1 METQLTHTEAKAV
14 KDLRIE
20 ELLETISTLRSSLEE
35 CLDFVQQ
42 KHNYDNPKR
51 KGNTNMMTEK
61 EQMMDALSVFIRQRA
76 GLEFGNYGD
85 LQSYRQEQRSIT
97 KDRHQAFEL
106 FRYVN
111 RSESITA
118 ERIKAEARNRLE
130 WKNGKWEY
138 TTGQYFPTEYRRAVC
153 SMLSS
158 VLWNWLREEC
168 QCETREKIQAS
179 AKREF
184 SRAVAKRWFR

>member
-1 METQLTHTEAKAV
+1 MT
-14 KDLRIE
+14 
-20 ELLETISTLRSSLEE
+20 
-35 CLDFVQQ
+35 
-42 KHNYDNPKR
+42 
-51 KGNTNMMTEK
+51 TEK
-61 EQMMDALSVFIRQRA
+61 EKMMDALSVFIRQRA

-106 FRYVN
+106 FRFIC

-130 WKNGKWEY
+130 WKNDKWEY

-153 SMLSS
+153 NMLSA
-158 VLWNWLREEC
+158 VLWNWFREEC

-184 SRAVAKRWFR
+184 SRAVAKRWFRWSASPFTPDPVLSSAVLWNAAKPKCGGSFTASKNM

>member
-1 METQLTHTEAKAV
+1 MT
-14 KDLRIE
+14 
-20 ELLETISTLRSSLEE
+20 
-35 CLDFVQQ
+35 
-42 KHNYDNPKR
+42 
-51 KGNTNMMTEK
+51 TEK
-61 EQMMDALSVFIRQRA
+61 EKMMDALSVFIRQRA

-130 WKNGKWEY
+130 WKSGKWEY

-168 QCETREKIQAS
+168 NCETREKIQAS

>member
-1 METQLTHTEAKAV
+1 MT
-14 KDLRIE
+14 
-20 ELLETISTLRSSLEE
+20 
-35 CLDFVQQ
+35 
-42 KHNYDNPKR
+42 
-51 KGNTNMMTEK
+51 TEK
-61 EQMMDALSVFIRQRA
+61 EKMMDALSVFIRQRA

-106 FRYVN
+106 FRFIC

-118 ERIKAEARNRLE
+118 ERIKAEANNRLE
-130 WKNGKWEY
+130 WKNNKWEY

-153 SMLSS
+153 NMLSA
-158 VLWNWLREEC
+158 VLWNWFREEC

>member
-1 METQLTHTEAKAV
+1 MCRGKI
-14 KDLRIE
+14 R
-20 ELLETISTLRSSLEE
+20 
-35 CLDFVQQ
+35 LDCPRH
-42 KHNYDNPKR
+42 KEK
-51 KGNTNMMTEK
+51 KGKTRMTTEK
-61 EQMMDALSVFIRQRA
+61 EKMMDALSVFIRQRA

-106 FRYVN
+106 FRFIC

-130 WKNGKWEY
+130 WKNDKWEY

-153 SMLSS
+153 NMLSA
-158 VLWNWLREEC
+158 VLWNWFREEC
-168 QCETREKIQAS
+168 KCETREKIQAS
-179 AKREF
+179 AKRNF